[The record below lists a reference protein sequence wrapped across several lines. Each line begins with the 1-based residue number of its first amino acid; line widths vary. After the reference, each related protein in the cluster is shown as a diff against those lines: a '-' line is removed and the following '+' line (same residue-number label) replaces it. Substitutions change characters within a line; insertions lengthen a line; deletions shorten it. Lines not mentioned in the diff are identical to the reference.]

1 MDRTNALN
9 LCEEYLHQV
18 WCIESMKDGG
28 AVALYGLEQH
38 RITLHNYL
46 CDVL

>member
-18 WCIESMKDGG
+18 WCIESMKDG
-28 AVALYGLEQH
+28 VQLFCMFDRKRLLRKSFSLDCE
-38 RITLHNYL
+38 
-46 CDVL
+46 